1 MKACSVKI
9 LFLCSAIFLQVTIV
23 SAQKTEQKKLP
34 DYWKPKV
41 KTEKIA
47 GEIIAYDLLSCAVR
61 IDICY
66 LFTIFKLEEPIK
78 DNRFIRLSI
87 PYLWHK
93 ERKALTAKRQ
103 KMELNVVKISWDET
117 FAEKDFKYWKILKGA
132 ENESIPF
139 GLSIPIYIS
148 MGEIK
153 KIKN

>member
-1 MKACSVKI
+1 MKRRLVKF
-9 LFLCSAIFLQVTIV
+9 LFLCLAIFLQVTIV

-41 KTEKIA
+41 KTEKIV
-47 GEIIAYDLLSCAVR
+47 GEIIAYDLLSCAIR

-87 PYLWHK
+87 PYAWHK

-117 FAEKDFKYWKILKGA
+117 FAEKDFKYWKMLKDA

-139 GLSIPIYIS
+139 GSSIPIYIS

-153 KIKN
+153 KIKD